1 MVGNEL
7 DPDDMLLD
15 ITHFV
20 DGMMIKIPARYR
32 QSSTIILQ
40 IEGGAVCTTFST
52 SKKIDPRKI
61 LEIL

>member
-7 DPDDMLLD
+7 DPDDML
-15 ITHFV
+15 IEIAHFV
-20 DGMMIKIPARYR
+20 DSMMIKIPARYR

-40 IEGGAVCTTFST
+40 ITGGAVCSTFST
-52 SKKIDPRKI
+52 SKRIDPRKI